1 MVQIISILLK
11 EASSLA
17 GPAEDLSLSEVIEE
31 TGPVQCIQEEEEE
44 EEEEEG
50 LGDRDLEE
58 LIYDGDPL
66 VESDCE
72 DSELLYICSCII
84 LLSFIAGYFD

>member
-44 EEEEEG
+44 EEEEG

-72 DSELLYICSCII
+72 DSELLYIRSCIS
-84 LLSFIAGYFD
+84 LLSFITGYFD